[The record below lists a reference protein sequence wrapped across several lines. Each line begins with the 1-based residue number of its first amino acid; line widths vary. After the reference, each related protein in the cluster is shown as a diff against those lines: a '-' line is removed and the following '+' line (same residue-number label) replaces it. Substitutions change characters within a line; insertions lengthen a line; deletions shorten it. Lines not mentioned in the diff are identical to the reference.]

1 MNYGRITIGLAL
13 LCGGVLLVDQMVTAA
28 DAAVVVGL
36 RLLQVTV
43 RVR

>member
-13 LCGGVLLVDQMVTAA
+13 LCGSMLLVDQMVTAA
-28 DAAVVVGL
+28 DTAVIVGL

-43 RVR
+43 RVC

>member
-1 MNYGRITIGLAL
+1 MNYGRITISLAL